1 MLDIRFV
8 REHPD
13 EVKENIKKK
22 FQDAKLPLVDE
33 VINLDAEYR
42 AAIGEGD
49 TLRANRNKL
58 SKQIGMLMGQA
69 KKDPSKAAGQDPR
82 HHVHHPAD
90 DRPQRAHRPGRQ
102 LQCGSTA
109 LWRSCCAGL
118 SHPVP
123 C

>member
-33 VINLDAEYR
+33 VIALDAEYR
-42 AAIGEGD
+42 AAIGEADG
-49 TLRANRNKL
+49 LRANRNKL

-69 KKDPSKAAGQDPR
+69 KKEIG
-82 HHVHHPAD
+82 
-90 DRPQRAHRPGRQ
+90 RA
-102 LQCGSTA
+102 
-109 LWRSCCAGL
+109 SCRER
-118 SHPVP
+118 V
-123 C
+123 